1 MYFLSRNIS
10 YIYIF
15 FLIKIINLG
24 RIILL
29 HCELSQHLGQIR
41 LQYLG
46 YKGSFYLMICLYT

>member
-1 MYFLSRNIS
+1 MK
-10 YIYIF
+10 YIKTHVYKFKFSQEIF
-15 FLIKIINLG
+15 YSFFNIKIINLG

-46 YKGSFYLMICLYT
+46 HKI